1 MGKRLPLL
9 TVTCTIINEEA
20 IAATENGKTILAM
33 VATNGDYTWIR
44 ENLEDLC
51 QEMSC
56 LKSVKFNGAVYEV
69 DMFRGGDWKFLATVC
84 RLGTAN
90 HEFVCMRCHCSRLQ
104 RYDTSQNW
112 PLLDKEVSRAIAS
125 IEENRKNKRNFNC
138 QRAPLYGFI

>member
-1 MGKRLPLL
+1 M
-9 TVTCTIINEEA
+9 TCTIINEEA

-69 DMFRGGDWKFLATVC
+69 DMFRGGDW
-84 RLGTAN
+84 
-90 HEFVCMRCHCSRLQ
+90 
-104 RYDTSQNW
+104 
-112 PLLDKEVSRAIAS
+112 
-125 IEENRKNKRNFNC
+125 
-138 QRAPLYGFI
+138 